1 MKTRLGM
8 HYKTRAHFRGAE
20 EREKEK
26 KRRRR

>member
-1 MKTRLGM
+1 MDPNLVRDWDEIRDKEIR
-8 HYKTRAHFRGAE
+8 